1 MRWVLSEETKTK
13 SENNNHQLIMES
25 VEAYFRAFFAV
36 TLLSVVSEVKD
47 FLMIIIILSLVNW
60 LCGWLADRRQG
71 KPYSTKKSFKA
82 VGELTVAFVAL
93 FVTALTVKLLEPD
106 TDFKIVAQALTGIF
120 SLIYLRNTFRNL
132 KIIQP
137 DNDFVSTIYS
147 ITNLRYKGMK
157 KKHLGDE
164 QTEKSDSSEE
174 SKTL

>member
-1 MRWVLSEETKTK
+1 
-13 SENNNHQLIMES
+13 MES

-47 FLMIIIILSLVNW
+47 FMMIIIIISVINW
-60 LCGWLADRRQG
+60 LCGVLADRKVG

-106 TDFKIVAQALTGIF
+106 TEFTIVAQTLTGIF
-120 SLIYLRNTFRNL
+120 SLIYLRNVFRNL
-132 KIIQP
+132 KIMQP
-137 DNDFVSTIYS
+137 KNDFVATIYS
-147 ITNLRYKGMK
+147 ITNIRYKVMK

-164 QTEKSDSSEE
+164 HTEDGKQSGA
-174 SKTL
+174 